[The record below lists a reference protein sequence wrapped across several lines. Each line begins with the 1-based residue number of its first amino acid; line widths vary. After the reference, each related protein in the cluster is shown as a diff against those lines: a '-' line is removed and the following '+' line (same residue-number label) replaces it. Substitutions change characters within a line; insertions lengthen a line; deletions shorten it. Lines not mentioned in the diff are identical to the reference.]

1 MSTFKTKR
9 RQKVKWRIRKRV
21 KGTADIPRLSVF
33 RSNKGIYAQL
43 IDDVNGVTL
52 AAYSTKSIGAT
63 NNNVEN
69 SKKVGEGLAKE
80 ALENGLSTCV
90 FDRSGYLYHGNV
102 KALAEGAREA
112 GLKF

>member
-1 MSTFKTKR
+1 MSTFKAKR
-9 RQKVKWRIRKRV
+9 RQKVKWRIRKKV
-21 KGTADIPRLSVF
+21 QGTAETPRLSVF

-52 AAYSTKSIGAT
+52 ASASSKELGLTSVS
-63 NNNVEN
+63 VEN
-69 SKKVGEGLAKE
+69 SKKVGEGLAKK
-80 ALENGLSTCV
+80 AVDNGVSSCV

-102 KALAEGAREA
+102 KALADGAREG